1 MKKVIWAT
9 VLLIAPVAICVLSL
23 FYVMKV
29 SNESR
34 EYVEIL
40 QNSVKNFEFEKA
52 KTEIDNFE
60 DYWEDQYELLS
71 IIINHNIIQEI
82 DESIFLLKASIK
94 DISEDEKV
102 DFELESARAILR
114 IRNLYEMELPSVYNI
129 F

>member
-1 MKKVIWAT
+1 MKKVIWAI
-9 VLLIAPVAICVLSL
+9 VLLIAPVAVCALSL

-40 QNSVKNFEFEKA
+40 QNSVKNSEFKKA
-52 KTEIDNFE
+52 KIEVDNFE
-60 DYWEDQYELLS
+60 NYWKNQYELLS

-82 DESIFLLKASIK
+82 DESVSLLKASVK

-102 DFELESARAILR
+102 DFELESARALLR
-114 IRNLYEMELPSVYNI
+114 IKNLYDMELPSVYNI

>member
-114 IRNLYEMELPSVYNI
+114 IRNLYQMELPSVYNI

>member
-40 QNSVKNFEFEKA
+40 QNSVKNSEFEKA

>member
-1 MKKVIWAT
+1 MKKVIWAI

-40 QNSVKNFEFEKA
+40 QNSVKNSEFEKA